1 MGGDA
6 GVCRG
11 GNHRNAE
18 QRFLRKSRS
27 GTEEKVRPDHHGHSP
42 VLGLSETAFLQKYSE
57 GVVLVIRARKTER
70 KDVMEAFKTLQKLGA
85 HVYGFVLNRV
95 DFSRRYNS
103 YSYYYYSSNYYDTN
117 WNEGSHWCLRQGM
130 GLTNRRLDITAW
142 QKSDKVLKPEVHLA
156 SRAEFSSAPIG

>member
-1 MGGDA
+1 MPNYPGLTDLFTGKATLDECLQKTKADNLWVVTRGSVVA
-6 GVCRG
+6 GTTEML
-11 GNHRNAE
+11 NNASFE
-18 QRFLRKSRS
+18 KVVQELRKRFDRIIMD
-27 GTEEKVRPDHHGHSP
+27 TPP

-85 HVYGFVLNRV
+85 HIYGFVLNRV

-117 WNEGSHWCLRQGM
+117 WNDGVPLVLEAGHG
-130 GLTNRRLDITAW
+130 
-142 QKSDKVLKPEVHLA
+142 SDKPKA
-156 SRAEFSSAPIG
+156 